1 MDFDDKN
8 HTATEFLKMVMLE
21 YYNRNFDNFTEHTD
35 SQIDL
40 AVWLISDVLRHFRD
54 DNSDKEEM
62 LADIASWVREKI
74 N

>member
-1 MDFDDKN
+1 MILDEKN
-8 HTATEFLKMVMLE
+8 HTATEFLKMVILE
-21 YYNRNFDNFTEHTD
+21 YYIRNFDNFTEHTD

-54 DNSDKEEM
+54 DSDKEEM
-62 LADIASWVREKI
+62 LADIASWVRERI